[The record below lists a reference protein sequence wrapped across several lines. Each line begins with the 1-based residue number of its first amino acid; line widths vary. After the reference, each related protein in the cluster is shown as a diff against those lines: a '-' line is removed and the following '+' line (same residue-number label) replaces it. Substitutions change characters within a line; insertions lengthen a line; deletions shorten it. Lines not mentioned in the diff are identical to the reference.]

1 MTENRVLKANL
12 ADYKNRYK
20 QISGKLREQRI
31 EIRVMKERLQEAES
45 IIDNLKALVEGAVS
59 IQTLSYEQIKHE
71 LSIIEKRATLVQTI
85 SFEDIE
91 GRY

>member
-1 MTENRVLKANL
+1 MTENRVLKTTL

-31 EIRVMKERLQEAES
+31 EMRVMKERLQEAES
-45 IIDNLKALVEGAVS
+45 VIDNLKALVEGAVS

-71 LSIIEKRATLVQTI
+71 LSVIEKRATMVQAI

-91 GRY
+91 GKY